1 MAGDSA
7 MELLFLDTFKHQNAE
22 LTNVDVVRFPYGVLI
37 TEVRVIPPG
46 IKAHSNLPDS
56 RAFGETAPH
65 AFQLD
70 LFFNN
75 VSKPN
80 SPVFDRLGSLEY
92 DENKSIIFRPNGKIN
107 TDGLVLRGWYTCLT
121 LAVYGTAERPHSHE
135 RDSPPPPPPPPPQQ
149 QQIGSKRL
157 IKLEWEN
164 EDQFNGSPPRPQ
176 PRGPRTPPGPPPPDD
191 DDEEA
196 MPAPGQCPVKVEN
209 TEHPGD
215 DYLEPVSPERGSL
228 PADETYSDAEQE
240 DDEGPADEEEDDVQS
255 EGTEGDEDDEED
267 EVGDDVTD
275 EDGEGDDGY
284 EQISSDEEDLESG
297 AFKLPA
303 FDLDYT
309 PEDLASLPTVQ
320 YDPYER
326 ELRPLQHFTPP
337 HITRYEAELKRLKT
351 VDIEDSSSS
360 WAESA
365 AKLSELLEAWGE
377 AQGAERGA
385 GWVTALEEVPAFLVK
400 GMSFLS
406 IKDPD
411 GQSEKLK
418 QLVDWSCEALSLDV
432 ALAQPIA
439 LNLRQLK
446 AGTKL
451 VSALADCGA
460 QAVQDLLE
468 KGIVGR
474 LLGLLFAEHV
484 SSTLK
489 LNVLRSLDSIIS
501 EPQGIEAMLRDRH
514 HHDDDGTSGYQRLL
528 DLFLLDQTVRVAT
541 AGAAILHKG
550 HLYEVLTDLQKTASV
565 WAERHPT
572 VGEVAEREGSESEA
586 GERDRES
593 TEREGEERER
603 ETQEAERESPMD
615 IDTLLESASLS
626 EADLERLQGLLE
638 ELLHLLE
645 TAPHCMVQPP
655 GKAFPTNVRI
665 TGPPERD
672 DPYPTLYRYM
682 HACHLLESLG
692 VVLSY
697 PATCAHIGV
706 LQAVRELMRFLSQS
720 QQGLLFLLSQH
731 ETINLLLRL
740 LTPLTHLTPPSH
752 LAPLTPLSEVEG
764 EEAAAGGEGLMDDGF
779 WVWLMQTLHALQ
791 GIAELNGA
799 ELEDGDNPDVLAT
812 LHSLYLI
819 SFSSTGRN
827 AVAHTFSLD
836 NNLSCLIN
844 LIEFHAKDG
853 QGDGKARK
861 SVTYNYACMLV
872 LLVIQT
878 SSDLRMMEHYAAP
891 LLLVCKADENNAKL
905 QELSKWLEPLEK
917 LHFDIS
923 GIPMLIDYIK
933 QNLENL
939 MTADGVGL
947 VTALRVLCHIACPPA
962 TVPGQQ
968 KDLKWNQAII
978 ALFSAEGMD
987 TFIKVLQ
994 KLTSLLLLPWRLH
1007 GPMGP
1012 TAQRLM
1018 MLSVASCSLRLIRA
1032 MLTELL
1038 CGGTCEFR
1046 DVRVPSVCVTL
1057 HKILCSTPST
1067 GRLDAEELR
1076 IQGDVTEILL
1086 TFTHAVSEQET
1097 GSEETVA
1104 GNSWSLMLKEVLN
1117 SILAAPENIYS
1128 SLSLLSELL
1137 PLPLPMQTTQ
1147 ALSVQDIGVA
1157 MNTRKLWSVH
1167 LHAQARV
1174 LQEVLRCACV
1184 SSCPPLF
1191 SMLRRVCVQLCD
1203 LAAPTAT
1210 LVMRTLLEQLQEE
1223 MQQEAAGSRL
1233 IRVLALLDSLAS
1245 QRACKVAML
1254 ALLSGSARSDTRSE
1268 GKVEDKLSDIL
1279 PSLLAMLVLPAD
1291 VGLSAQQ
1298 NAELMASILQS
1309 LCDQDVSLVVSGS
1322 GEASVSEAELLANA
1336 LPTKEMMTSICEGML
1351 DVLGNT
1357 HSSYTLQLT
1366 CLRTMMFL
1374 TEHDYGLYHLKS
1386 SLKKHTTAIS
1396 SLIRREITSFNK
1408 EFAELLSALF
1418 DFLRQ
1423 ILNSEAMF
1431 LRSAFYRHHHAD
1443 EDMDSRSLALSVSD
1457 MKQLLQWKEDS
1468 GEHLL
1473 CELEKHITKLCKED
1487 ESLEALLENVV
1498 GLRQIIESSGDAQT
1512 NAEPETEPSL
1522 PAPEPLQTQFNHR
1535 TVYVLS
1541 DVLDEQLKALWFSP
1555 FQPDEMETEVDMV
1568 KVDLVALA
1576 QQCCTELDLKAELER
1591 SFLSEPSSPGHSKP
1605 SKGFR
1610 LGKHKHETF
1619 ITSSGRSD
1627 YVEPAKRAHIM
1638 AAPRGRGRGS
1648 FGQLSRPHDIFR
1660 QRKQNTSRPPSMH
1673 VDDFLAAEFKDVGP
1687 PTGLTLPKRPPK
1699 GGGAKPP
1706 TRGMFTGGTRGR
1718 GFQSHTRFFT
1728 PPAPK
1733 SVLLAGNYPRREGGR
1748 GSTWSTPVT
1757 AVTHRGTYSEPRGG
1771 QSNFTRP
1778 LPSRQPPTGAY
1789 RLAPRDR
1796 ATRGRGTG
1804 LSWLSAGVSVGG
1816 GGGVS
1821 GGGRGQGKFSSG
1833 GSGGGRGRHVRS
1845 FTR

>member
-1 MAGDSA
+1 MAGETA
-7 MELLFLDTFKHQNAE
+7 MELLFLDTFKHQSAE

-80 SPVFDRLGSLEY
+80 APVFDRLGSLEY
-92 DENKSIIFRPNGKIN
+92 DENKSIIFRPNGKVN

-121 LAVYGTAERPHSHE
+121 LAVYGTADRPHSHE
-135 RDSPPPPPPPPPQQ
+135 LDSPPPPPPPPQQ
-149 QQIGSKRL
+149 QQPGSKRI
-157 IKLEWEN
+157 IKHEWDN
-164 EDQFNGSPPRPQ
+164 EEQYNGSPPRPQ

-196 MPAPGQCPVKVEN
+196 LPAPGPVKEEH
-209 TEHPGD
+209 TEQRC
-215 DYLEPVSPERGSL
+215 DYLEPVSPERVSL
-228 PADETYSDAEQE
+228 PAEETYSEAEQE
-240 DDEGPADEEEDDVQS
+240 DDGPA
-255 EGTEGDEDDEED
+255 GDEDDDDAPSVGSQGEED
-267 EVGDDVTD
+267 DDD
-275 EDGEGDDGY
+275 EEEEADEMEDDDGEGDDGY

-309 PEDLASLPTVQ
+309 AEDLASLPTVQ

-351 VDIEDSSSS
+351 VDIQDSTSP

-365 AKLSELLEAWGE
+365 AKLSELLETWEEG
-377 AQGAERGA
+377 QDRGA
-385 GWVTALEEVPAFLVK
+385 GWITALEEIPALLVK
-400 GMSFLS
+400 GMSFIS

-411 GQSEKLK
+411 GQREKLK
-418 QLVDWSCEALSLDV
+418 QLVEWSCEALSLDS

-446 AGTKL
+446 AGSKL
-451 VSALADCGA
+451 ASALADCGA
-460 QAVQDLLE
+460 QPVQDLLE
-468 KGIVGR
+468 KGIVAS
-474 LLGLLFAEHV
+474 LMGLLFAEHI

-501 EPQGIEAMLRDRH
+501 EPQGMENLLRNC
-514 HHDDDGTSGYQRLL
+514 HHDNEETSGYQRLL

-541 AGAAILHKG
+541 AGAAILQKG
-550 HLYEVLTDLQKTASV
+550 HFYEVLTDLQRTASV
-565 WAERHPT
+565 WAELHPT
-572 VGEVAEREGSESEA
+572 VGEVSEREGCECEREV
-586 GERDRES
+586 GERDRKI
-593 TEREGEERER
+593 TEREEDERER
-603 ETQEAERESPMD
+603 DTLETERESPMD
-615 IDTLLESASLS
+615 IDTLLESSSLS
-626 EADLERLQGLLE
+626 EGDMESLQGLLE

-655 GKAFPTNVRI
+655 GKAFPTSARI

-682 HACHLLESLG
+682 HACHFLESLA

-706 LQAVRELMRFLSQS
+706 LQSVRELMCFLSQS
-720 QQGLLFLLSQH
+720 QQGLLFLLSKH
-731 ETINLLLRL
+731 EPTNLLLRL
-740 LTPLTHLTPPSH
+740 LTPLTHLSPPSH
-752 LAPLTPLSEVEG
+752 LVPLTPLLEG
-764 EEAAAGGEGLMDDGF
+764 EGEDAPTVGDGSMEDGF

-791 GIAELNGA
+791 GVAELNGA
-799 ELEDGDNPDVLAT
+799 ELEDGDNPDILAT
-812 LHSLYLI
+812 LHGLYVI

-827 AVAHTFSLD
+827 AVTHAFSLG
-836 NNLSCLIN
+836 NNLSCLVN
-844 LIEFHAKDG
+844 LLEFHAKEG
-853 QGDGKARK
+853 QEEGKARK
-861 SVTYNYACMLV
+861 SVTYNYACMLI
-872 LLVIQT
+872 LLVVQT
-878 SSDLRMMEHYAAP
+878 SGDLRMMEHYTTP
-891 LLLVCKADENNAKL
+891 LLTICNADDNNAKL

-917 LHFDIS
+917 LNFDIS
-923 GIPMLIDYIK
+923 GIPTLIDYIK

-947 VTALRVLCHIACPPA
+947 VSSLRVLCHIACPPP

-1038 CGGTCEFR
+1038 CGGNCEFR

-1057 HKILCSTPST
+1057 HKILCSTPTT
-1067 GRLDAEELR
+1067 GRLDVEELR

-1086 TFTHAVSEQET
+1086 TLTHAVSEQET

-1184 SSCPPLF
+1184 SSCPPLL

-1233 IRVLALLDSLAS
+1233 IRLLALLDLLAS
-1245 QRACKVAML
+1245 QRACKTAML
-1254 ALLSGSARSDTRSE
+1254 ALLGGLTRSE
-1268 GKVEDKLSDIL
+1268 GRSDGKVEDKLSDLL
-1279 PSLLAMLVLPAD
+1279 PFLLAMIVLTANAS
-1291 VGLSAQQ
+1291 LSAQQ
-1298 NAELMASILQS
+1298 NAELIASIIQS

-1322 GEASVSEAELLANA
+1322 GEASVSELEQLANA
-1336 LPTKEMMTSICEGML
+1336 LPTRDMLMCICDGML
-1351 DVLGNT
+1351 EVLGNT
-1357 HSSYTLQLT
+1357 HSTYTLQLT

-1374 TEHDYGLYHLKS
+1374 TEHNYGLYHLKS
-1386 SLKKHTTAIS
+1386 SLNKHSLAVS
-1396 SLIRREITSFNK
+1396 SLIFRETTSFNK
-1408 EFAELLSALF
+1408 ESAELLSALF

-1423 ILNSEAMF
+1423 ILNTETM
-1431 LRSAFYRHHHAD
+1431 D
-1443 EDMDSRSLALSVSD
+1443 EDIDSRSLFLSVSD
-1457 MKQLLQWKEDS
+1457 MKQLLQWKEES
-1468 GEHLL
+1468 GEHPLP
-1473 CELEKHITKLCKED
+1473 ELEKHIMELCKDD
-1487 ESLEALLENVV
+1487 ESLETLLENVA
-1498 GLRQIIESSGDAQT
+1498 GLRQIIESSGDSPT
-1512 NAEPETEPSL
+1512 NAEPETEPTL
-1522 PAPEPLQTQFNHR
+1522 PPPEPLQTQFNHR

-1555 FQPDEMETEVDMV
+1555 FQSEDLETEVDMV

-1576 QQCCTELDLKAELER
+1576 QQCCPDLDLKAELER
-1591 SFLSEPSSPGHSKP
+1591 SFLSEPDSPGHSKP
-1605 SKGFR
+1605 TKGFR

-1619 ITSSGRSD
+1619 ITSSGKSD

-1638 AAPRGRGRGS
+1638 AAPRGRGRGG
-1648 FGQLSRPHDIFR
+1648 FGQLCRPHDIFR

-1673 VDDFLAAEFKDVGP
+1673 VDDFLAAEFTDVGP
-1687 PTGLTLPKRPPK
+1687 PTGLALAKRLPK

-1706 TRGMFTGGTRGR
+1706 TRGLFTGGTRGR
-1718 GFQSHTRFFT
+1718 GFQSHTRFFM

-1733 SVLLAGNYPRREGGR
+1733 NVLLAGNYPRREGGR
-1748 GSTWSTPVT
+1748 GSAWSTPVT
-1757 AVTHRGTYSEPRGG
+1757 AVTHRGTYSEPRGA
-1771 QSNFTRP
+1771 QSNFARP
-1778 LPSRQPPTGAY
+1778 LPSRQPPAGAY

-1796 ATRGRGTG
+1796 ARGRGTG
-1804 LSWLSAGVSVGG
+1804 LSWLSGGGVNVGG
-1816 GGGVS
+1816 GGVG